1 MNGHVLETAL
11 EQFAV
16 DLAQFFFVFNRK
28 NDRIGLRVNISGGR
42 FAGCMNDLSGQK
54 AKRQIA
60 ANDDVVIKRNWIN
73 VTGSSQYCSQRL
85 ERMSSFFQEQLA
97 DGVVAGPVEDGFS
110 AIVFG
115 LWISAMGQ
123 KQFNDFWL
131 GRFGFFVAAAASAGV
146 LDG

>member
-115 LWISAMGQ
+115 LWISAVG
-123 KQFNDFWL
+123 
-131 GRFGFFVAAAASAGV
+131 
-146 LDG
+146 